1 MGNSKFNIRNHVKGS
16 YIILENETKNDFF
29 YIIQSGSVKI
39 TQELPILGQSKEE
52 VISKGDF
59 FGVIGCMAQLPH
71 YETAFCITN
80 VILISVSFSGFS
92 ELIQTNSALALK
104 IVRSY
109 SKKLRLLTNRSSGAQ
124 HQLDDLNSL
133 LKYADYYE
141 STEYQNIAIYMYKS
155 YLYHSNNSELNESIA
170 NKLNDLGSTESYTPS
185 ADFLSTY
192 KEGEVIFCEGEPG
205 STLHIVQ
212 SGSIRISKLV
222 DNKDTQLYVM
232 KKGDIFGEMAILEK
246 KFRSAS
252 AIAIENTSL
261 LNINKS
267 NFEIMV
273 GQNPQLISKIIMLLS
288 ERIWYTSRI
297 VRNSMIK
304 DINNRIIDLLY
315 SLVLKNRITIS
326 NNIQYNF
333 NINFPELLSMMDIKD
348 NYNSTIN
355 KFLNQNNN
363 IKLES
368 DCIICNDLYYL
379 ERQAT
384 AQKVK

>member
-1 MGNSKFNIRNHVKGS
+1 
-16 YIILENETKNDFF
+16 
-29 YIIQSGSVKI
+29 
-39 TQELPILGQSKEE
+39 
-52 VISKGDF
+52 
-59 FGVIGCMAQLPH
+59 
-71 YETAFCITN
+71 
-80 VILISVSFSGFS
+80 
-92 ELIQTNSALALK
+92 LIQTNSALALK